1 MRDKR
6 ANKRAR
12 EAARQS
18 TDLQTIF
25 QQQENSG
32 ARQREGEH
40 FSAGA
45 FGAIQHALGRNIGRF
60 IAKRGAG
67 INLASQNSFSS
78 RPHQNSH
85 THERQSLSMYEGGG
99 RGLGEGRLKGGPF
112 PLLLYYALA

>member
-1 MRDKR
+1 MG
-6 ANKRAR
+6 
-12 EAARQS
+12 
-18 TDLQTIF
+18 L
-25 QQQENSG
+25 QQQQNSG
-32 ARQREGEH
+32 ARQRQGEH

-45 FGAIQHALGRNIGRF
+45 FGAIQHALGRNIHVGRF

-112 PLLLYYALA
+112 LSSPFPLLLYYALA